1 MTATSVI
8 QFAGTVA
15 AIATALVALAAVGLA
30 VAVGTAADWDDW
42 VGQTDGIH
50 GTSAFFEGWL
60 TAIADRMDS
69 EVWFMPGFGSWPGPQ
84 VVIC

>member
-1 MTATSVI
+1 MTAASN
-8 QFAGTVA
+8 
-15 AIATALVALAAVGLA
+15 
-30 VAVGTAADWDDW
+30 
-42 VGQTDGIH
+42 

-84 VVIC
+84 VVVC